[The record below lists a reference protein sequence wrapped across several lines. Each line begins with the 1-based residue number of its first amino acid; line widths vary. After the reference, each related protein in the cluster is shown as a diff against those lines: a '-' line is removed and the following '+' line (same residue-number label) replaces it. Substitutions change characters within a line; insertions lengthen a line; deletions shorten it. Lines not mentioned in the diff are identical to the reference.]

1 MGEKWKRWHFIFLG
15 SRIAVDSDCSHKTK
29 RPLLLKRKA
38 MTNQD
43 SVSKSRDITLP
54 AEVRIVKAM
63 VFPVVMYRCESW
75 TIKKAECRRIDAS
88 KLRCWRRLLRISWA
102 AGRANQ
108 SILKE
113 ISPEDSLEGLML
125 KMKLQYF
132 DHLMGRASSL
142 EKTDVGKDRRQKEKG
157 AAEDEK
163 LK

>member
-1 MGEKWKRWHFIFLG
+1 M
-15 SRIAVDSDCSHKTK
+15 DSDCSHKTK

-63 VFPVVMYRCESW
+63 VFPVVMYRCENW